1 MIHQNSHTGITVL
14 KAMHIVCKWQFNP
27 TIVGVMLILHCA
39 GGIVRR
45 IFVVFP
51 WIISNQ

>member
-1 MIHQNSHTGITVL
+1 MQMKIQPDDS
-14 KAMHIVCKWQFNP
+14 
-27 TIVGVMLILHCA
+27 GVMLILHCA